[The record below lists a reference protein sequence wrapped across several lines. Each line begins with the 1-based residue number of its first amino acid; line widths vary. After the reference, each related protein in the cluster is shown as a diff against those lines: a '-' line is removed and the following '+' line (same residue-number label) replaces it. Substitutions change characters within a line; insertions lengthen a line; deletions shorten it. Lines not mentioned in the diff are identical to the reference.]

1 MKLLVLDGN
10 SILNRAFYG
19 IKLLSTKSGDFT
31 NGIYGFLTMFHK
43 VLEETRPDAVAIAF
57 DRRAPTFRHKRYAG
71 YKANRKGMPPELAQ
85 QLPVLQELLI
95 NLGYRLVSLD
105 GWEADDILG
114 TLATACEQRGDTC
127 LIATGDRDSLQ
138 LVSAATTVRFA
149 ATKFGQPQVTLYDEA
164 KILEE
169 YGVTPR
175 QMIDLKAI
183 QGDASDCIPGVA
195 GIGPKGAGELIR
207 KYGSVQYVYEH
218 LDELDI
224 KPGIRDKLEKSREN
238 AFLSYELG
246 TIRRDAPIDL
256 EPAHYIKTAGDPQK
270 AAAAMVKLELFS
282 LIEKFGLSGMS
293 LPTEDQA
300 APAECPLV
308 RELDDGAPML
318 PRLEDQGEAVF
329 FAAWEADGT
338 LRSLTFA
345 HKGELWR
352 VRPDED
358 FLRAFFQNCQIKKIT
373 HDVKPLHRLALR
385 LDCKVES
392 VALDTVLAAYL
403 LNPSASGY
411 EVPRLAAEYG
421 VALPDF
427 GGQELP
433 ETQDLLC
440 AAAMPG
446 LCQSLSRAID
456 ENNQRELLETIEI
469 PLAWVLAQM
478 EHVGFYVDRDSIER
492 YGQEMERQV
501 KELHDSII
509 EQVGYE
515 FNINSPKQLGEALFE
530 KLGLPH
536 GKKTKSGWST
546 NADVLEELRYL
557 NPVVD
562 QVLRYRT
569 VAKLKSTY
577 CDGLLKVIGPDGRI
591 HSSFNQT
598 ETRTGRIS
606 STEPNLQN
614 IPVRTAIGRE
624 LRKFFAAE
632 HGVLVDAD
640 YSQIEL
646 RVLAHVA
653 NDAAMKEDFLEGRDI
668 HRSTAAR
675 VFGMPQEM
683 VTGEM
688 RSRAKAV
695 NFGIVYG
702 IGAFSLSKDIGVSRK
717 EADDYIK
724 EYLRNYSGVD
734 AYMKRVTEEAREKG
748 YVETI
753 FGRRRY
759 LPELKS
765 TNFNMR
771 AFGERV
777 ARNMPIQGAAADII
791 KIAMIRVSERLEREN
806 LRARLILQVHDELIV
821 ECPEE
826 EADQVQKLLTEEM
839 ERAVDLSVPMV
850 ADAHAGKT
858 WYDAKG

>member
-19 IKLLSTKSGDFT
+19 IKLLSTKNGDFT
-31 NGIYGFLTMFHK
+31 NGIYGFLTM
-43 VLEETRPDAVAIAF
+43 LNRLLDETEPDAVAIAF
-57 DRRAPTFRHKRYAG
+57 DRRAPTFRHKQYAG

-85 QLPVLQELLI
+85 QLPVLQELLTD
-95 NLGYRLVSLD
+95 LGYHVVSCE

-114 TLATACEQRGDTC
+114 TLADTCERQGDTC

-138 LVSAATTVRFA
+138 LVSGSTSVRLAT
-149 ATKFGQPQVTLYDEA
+149 TKFGQPQVTLYSEE
-164 KILEE
+164 KIREE
-169 YGVTPR
+169 YGVTPL

-183 QGDASDCIPGVA
+183 QGDSSDCSPGVA
-195 GIGPKGAGELIR
+195 GIGPKGAGELIQ
-207 KYGSVQYVYEH
+207 KYGSVQYIYDH

-224 KPGIRDKLEKSREN
+224 KPGVKEKLEKSKEN
-238 AFLSYELG
+238 AFLSYDLG
-246 TIRRDAPIDL
+246 TIRKNAPIDVDL
-256 EPAHYIKTAGDPQK
+256 SHYVKTAGDPQK
-270 AAAAMVKLELFS
+270 AAGIMVRLELFS
-282 LIEKFGLSGMS
+282 LLEKFGLSAG
-293 LPTEDQA
+293 A
-300 APAECPLV
+300 AQETAVSDTAERPEV
-308 RELDDGAPML
+308 VELTDGASLL
-318 PRLEDQGEAVF
+318 PRLEDEEAAY
-329 FAAWEADGT
+329 FACDWENDE
-338 LRSLTFA
+338 LRHLIFA
-345 HKGELWR
+345 VENKLYQ
-352 VRPDED
+352 VTPDEA
-358 FLRAFFQNCQIKKIT
+358 FLKAFFQNKHIHKFT
-373 HDVKPLHRLALR
+373 HDTKLLHRKALE
-385 LDCKVES
+385 LGCKMES
-392 VALDTVLAAYL
+392 VSFDTALAGYL

-411 EVPRLAAEYG
+411 DVPRLAAEYG

-427 GGQELP
+427 DRSELN
-433 ETQDLLC
+433 C
-440 AAAMPG
+440 AAAMPR
-446 LCQSLSRAID
+446 LCAALTKAID
-456 ENNQRELLETIEI
+456 ENRQRELLETIEI
-469 PLAWVLAQM
+469 PLSYVLAQM
-478 EHVGFYVDRDSIER
+478 EHVGFYVDRDSIET
-492 YGQEMERQV
+492 YGEEMERQV
-501 KELHDSII
+501 TELREAII

-530 KLGLPH
+530 KMGLPH

-557 NPVVD
+557 HPVVD

-591 HSSFNQT
+591 HSNFNQT

-614 IPVRTAIGRE
+614 IPVRTPIGRE

-632 HGVLVDAD
+632 NGVLVDAD

-653 NDAAMKEDFLEGRDI
+653 NDSAMREDFLEGRDI
-668 HRSTAAR
+668 HSSTAAR
-675 VFGMPQEM
+675 VFGLPQDM
-683 VTGEM
+683 VTPEM
-688 RSRAKAV
+688 RRRAKAV

-702 IGAFSLSKDIGVSRK
+702 IGAFSLSKDIGVSVK
-717 EADDYIK
+717 EAGDYIK

-734 AYMKRVTEEAREKG
+734 AYMQKVAEDAKANG
-748 YVETI
+748 YVETV

-759 LPELKS
+759 LPELRS

-777 ARNMPIQGAAADII
+777 ARNMPIQGAAADVI
-791 KIAMIRVSERLEREN
+791 KIAMIRVSSRLEREN
-806 LRARLILQVHDELIV
+806 LKAKLILQVHDELIV
-821 ECPEE
+821 ECPQE
-826 EADQVQKLLTEEM
+826 EAEQVKLLLTEEM

-858 WYDAKG
+858 WYDAKE